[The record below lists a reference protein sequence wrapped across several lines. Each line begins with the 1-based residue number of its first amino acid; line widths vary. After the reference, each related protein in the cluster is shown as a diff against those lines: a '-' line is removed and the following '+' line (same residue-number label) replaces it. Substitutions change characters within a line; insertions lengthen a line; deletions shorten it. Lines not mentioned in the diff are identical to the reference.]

1 MADLAAMDLLVVGL
15 CFVFGIVFGSFA
27 NVVIHR
33 VPRDESLVKP
43 PSECPKC
50 ETPLQWR
57 DNIPVLSWLL
67 LGRKC
72 RHCGEPISVRY
83 PLVELGSG
91 LLFAAIGARFGLD
104 WALPGFLLYGW
115 TLFVIGVIDART
127 RRIPNRLTYP
137 LTPVL
142 LVLVAGAALLNAEP
156 GWALRA
162 VFGGLVSFLI
172 LMTMAVVNPRG
183 MGMGDV
189 KLAAFIGIGLGYLGW
204 GHVVLGLF
212 GSFLLGGVVA
222 IVLLVLRSRG
232 RKDVIPFGPY
242 LAAGAIVA
250 VLVGRPLI
258 EGYLEL
264 LAP

>member
-1 MADLAAMDLLVVGL
+1 MDPLVVGL
-15 CFVFGIVFGSFA
+15 CFLFGLVFGSFA

-43 PSECPKC
+43 PSECPQC

-67 LGRKC
+67 LRRKC

-83 PLVELGSG
+83 PLVELTTG
-91 LLFAAIGARFGLD
+91 LLFAGVGARFGLD
-104 WALPGFLLYGW
+104 WALPGFLLFVW
-115 TLFVIGVIDART
+115 TLFVLGMIDART

-142 LVLVAGAALLNAEP
+142 VILIAGAAFLNGET
-156 GWALRA
+156 GWAVRA
-162 VFGGLVSFLI
+162 MVAGVVAFL
-172 LMTMAVVNPRG
+172 LLLTMAVINPRG

-189 KLAAFIGIGLGYLGW
+189 KLAAFIGVGLGYLGW
-204 GHVVLGLF
+204 GHLVLGLF

-222 IVLLVLRSRG
+222 IALLALRARG

-242 LAAGAIVA
+242 LAAGAIITVFVGGPLVA
-250 VLVGRPLI
+250 
-258 EGYLEL
+258 GYMDL
-264 LAP
+264 LAI